1 MVWQERIVLDPNVLV
16 GKPVVRGTR
25 LSVEFVVGL
34 VANGWTEAQIFEN
47 YPGVTRDDVTACL
60 RYAHMLLQ
68 QERVYPVPA

>member
-16 GKPVVRGTR
+16 GKPVIRGTR

-34 VANGWTEAQIFEN
+34 VANGWTEAQILEN